1 MAKGD
6 VGRLTGGNRK
16 GHAHEL
22 RCHVGEARGF
32 RIKGKAGRVLKTL
45 DPSRK
50 RRFIQDDF
58 IPPGLSLGQIGLT
71 FASRSP
77 ALDLPAVAPCPVVP
91 LALKGP
97 EFRFEF

>member
-6 VGRLTGGNRK
+6 VGGLTGGDRK

-77 ALDLPAVAPCPVVP
+77 ALDLPAVAALPRRPPCPQ
-91 LALKGP
+91 GP
-97 EFRFEF
+97 

>member
-6 VGRLTGGNRK
+6 VAASPAVTA

-22 RCHVGEARGF
+22 RHVGEARGF

-45 DPSRK
+45 DPSHK

-58 IPPGLSLGQIGLT
+58 IPPGL
-71 FASRSP
+71 ASGRSDSP
-77 ALDLPAVAPCPVVP
+77 SRAEGARPGPPRGCPLPPVP